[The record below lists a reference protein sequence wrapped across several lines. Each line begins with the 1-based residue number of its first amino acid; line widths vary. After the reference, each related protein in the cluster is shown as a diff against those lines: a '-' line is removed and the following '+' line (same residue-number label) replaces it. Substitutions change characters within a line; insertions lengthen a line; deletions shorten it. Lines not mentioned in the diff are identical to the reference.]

1 MKHEIINNNIS
12 YIWIITAV
20 FYRNDRYTDKRK
32 KKLFNVYRM
41 IIL

>member
-20 FYRNDRYTDKRK
+20 FIEMTDTLTKEK
-32 KKLFNVYRM
+32 EA
-41 IIL
+41 I